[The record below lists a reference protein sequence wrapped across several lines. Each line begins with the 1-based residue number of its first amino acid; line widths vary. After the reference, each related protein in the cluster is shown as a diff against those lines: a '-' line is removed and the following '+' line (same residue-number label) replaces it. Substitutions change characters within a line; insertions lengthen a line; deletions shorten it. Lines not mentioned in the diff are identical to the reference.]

1 MRAGPPG
8 PDRSPPRPALG
19 PTPGDCLG
27 IIAGFGRGAP
37 GTPPGR
43 VDRASAGRSVRS
55 GKSPRA
61 AGGRGGIWP
70 GTGRRDCCMPCV
82 GENGLLPGRGP
93 AGFGARGAA
102 GSAGAGA
109 VTVAAAPFDAPFSD
123 AATSE
128 GATGALAATSGVT
141 GGAAAGL
148 GPGRTP
154 ALTEDSTV
162 TVAGASIAAAGVVTA
177 PTSSVGTAGAADAVL
192 EVFLAAFAAALAF
205 QASPCSSWSRRATG
219 ASTVEEADLTN
230 SPMSLSASSTFLL
243 GTPNSFASSW
253 TLALATSLLRGRPN
267 PGRARTVSG
276 QV

>member
-1 MRAGPPG
+1 M
-8 PDRSPPRPALG
+8 
-19 PTPGDCLG
+19 G

-37 GTPPGR
+37 GTLPGR
-43 VDRASAGRSVRS
+43 VDRASVGRSLRS
-55 GKSPRA
+55 GYSPRA
-61 AGGRGGIWP
+61 AGGRGGICP
-70 GTGRRDCCMPCV
+70 GPGRRDCCMPCV

-93 AGFGARGAA
+93 AGLGARGAA

-109 VTVAAAPFDAPFSD
+109 VAVAAAPFDAPFSD

-128 GATGALAATSGVT
+128 GATGALAATSAVT
-141 GGAAAGL
+141 GGPAAGL

-154 ALTEDSTV
+154 ALAVDSTV
-162 TVAGASIAAAGVVTA
+162 AVAGTGVVVAGVVTV
-177 PTSSVGTAGAADAVL
+177 PTSSVDTAGAADTTL
-192 EVFLAAFAAALAF
+192 EVFFAAFAAALAF
-205 QASPCSSWSRRATG
+205 QASPWSSWSRRATG

-267 PGRARTVSG
+267 PGRARTVSD